1 MGKVFNKGTREAKL
15 LSKIESSKEYE
26 RRTAIAKVR
35 DLTDTLANAITSK
48 LVETGLV
55 ETTSQNSLEKQ
66 LTKCLEELT
75 RAEDFDVD
83 FSIAP
88 FRTITTN
95 PNIVSL
101 YVTAFVIEKVI
112 NHRDTVDVYG
122 SDEEIYACI
131 NRQVNKYTA

>member
-1 MGKVFNKGTREAKL
+1 MGKVFNKGTRESRL

-55 ETTSQNSLEKQ
+55 ETTSQNSLEEQ
-66 LTKCLEELT
+66 LTKCLETLT

-88 FRTITTN
+88 FRTITSN

-122 SDEEIYACI
+122 SDEEIYTCI
-131 NRQVNKYTA
+131 NRQVNKYIA